1 MIDTLSKTCQY
12 DSCARV
18 FNEIRYDNK
27 STLTYIKRY
36 VSSFYISTMV
46 SSEIM
51 SWDIDKE
58 IDNEKGR
65 TLNLQ
70 PEYRKDSNEIQLLKT
85 ISNEK
90 EFIAT
95 DRYAVKLHLS
105 RNESLNMKEIHDE
118 LFGST
123 EILCD
128 LERLNVV
135 KQEIDSSKYPQENRL
150 ELTEKGKEIGAKI
163 EELEKMMED
172 LEYGR
177 KKYGIFYEDK
187 EEKGSPEIT
196 TMICTL

>member
-36 VSSFYISTMV
+36 VSSFNISTMV

-58 IDNEKGR
+58 MDNEKGR

-70 PEYRKDSNEIQLLKT
+70 PENPKDSNEIQLLET
-85 ISNEK
+85 ISNGK

-105 RNESLNMKEIHDE
+105 RNDPLNMKEIRDE
-118 LFGST
+118 LSGST

-128 LERLNVV
+128 LERLKVV
-135 KQEIDSSKYPQENRL
+135 KQEIDSSKYLQATRL

-163 EELEKMMED
+163 EELEKMME
-172 LEYGR
+172 ER
-177 KKYGIFYEDK
+177 
-187 EEKGSPEIT
+187 
-196 TMICTL
+196 

>member
-58 IDNEKGR
+58 MDNEKGR

-70 PEYRKDSNEIQLLKT
+70 PENPEDSNEMQLLKT
-85 ISNEK
+85 ISNGK
-90 EFIAT
+90 EFIAI
-95 DRYAVKLHLS
+95 DRCAVKLHLS
-105 RNESLNMKEIHDE
+105 RKGPMNMKEINDE
-118 LFGST
+118 LPGST
-123 EILCD
+123 EILRD
-128 LERLNVV
+128 LERLKVV
-135 KQEIDSSKYPQENRL
+135 RQEIDSTKYP
-150 ELTEKGKEIGAKI
+150 
-163 EELEKMMED
+163 
-172 LEYGR
+172 
-177 KKYGIFYEDK
+177 
-187 EEKGSPEIT
+187 
-196 TMICTL
+196 

>member
-1 MIDTLSKTCQY
+1 MSYWKIEYLSKIRGLR
-12 DSCARV
+12 SV

-27 STLTYIKRY
+27 STLSYIKRY

-46 SSEIM
+46 SSEII

-70 PEYRKDSNEIQLLKT
+70 PENPKDSNEIQLLET
-85 ISNEK
+85 ISNGK

-105 RNESLNMKEIHDE
+105 RNDPLNMKEIRDE
-118 LFGST
+118 LSGST

-128 LERLNVV
+128 LERLKVV
-135 KQEIDSSKYPQENRL
+135 KQEIDSSKYLQATRL

-163 EELEKMMED
+163 EELEKMME
-172 LEYGR
+172 ER
-177 KKYGIFYEDK
+177 
-187 EEKGSPEIT
+187 
-196 TMICTL
+196 

>member
-1 MIDTLSKTCQY
+1 MIGTLSKTCQY

-36 VSSFYISTMV
+36 VSSFNISTMV

-58 IDNEKGR
+58 MDNEKGR

-70 PEYRKDSNEIQLLKT
+70 PENPKDSNEIQLLET
-85 ISNEK
+85 ISNGK

-105 RNESLNMKEIHDE
+105 RNDPLNMKEIRDE
-118 LFGST
+118 LSGST

-128 LERLNVV
+128 LERLKVV
-135 KQEIDSSKYPQENRL
+135 KQEIDSSKYLQATRL

-163 EELEKMMED
+163 EELEKMME
-172 LEYGR
+172 ER
-177 KKYGIFYEDK
+177 
-187 EEKGSPEIT
+187 
-196 TMICTL
+196 

>member
-58 IDNEKGR
+58 MDNEKGR

-70 PEYRKDSNEIQLLKT
+70 PENPEDSNEMQLLKT
-85 ISNEK
+85 ISNGK
-90 EFIAT
+90 EFIAI
-95 DRYAVKLHLS
+95 DRCAVKLHLS
-105 RNESLNMKEIHDE
+105 RKRLMNMKEINDK
-118 LFGST
+118 LPGST
-123 EILCD
+123 EIL
-128 LERLNVV
+128 R
-135 KQEIDSSKYPQENRL
+135 
-150 ELTEKGKEIGAKI
+150 
-163 EELEKMMED
+163 ELEKLKVVSQE
-172 LEYGR
+172 
-177 KKYGIFYEDK
+177 KNSTKY
-187 EEKGSPEIT
+187 P
-196 TMICTL
+196 